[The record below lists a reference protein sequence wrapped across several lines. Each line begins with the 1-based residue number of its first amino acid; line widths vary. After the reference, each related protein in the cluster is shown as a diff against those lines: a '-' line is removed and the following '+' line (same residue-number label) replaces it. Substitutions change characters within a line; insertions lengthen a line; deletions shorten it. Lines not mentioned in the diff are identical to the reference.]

1 MENKNNAGLYKA
13 LTVIFLILFLFVSI
27 VSSVAFDK
35 IEKTEGKEITLF
47 GVPKFEYEK
56 KQEEIMEALEL
67 NADLS
72 RMYSDLLHE
81 YSAYKAKVE
90 IDRLVEQY
98 K

>member
-1 MENKNNAGLYKA
+1 MEDKNNAGLYKA

-47 GVPKFEYEK
+47 GVSKFEYEK
-56 KQEEIMEALEL
+56 KQEEALEAWEL
-67 NADLS
+67 NNQLTK
-72 RMYSDLLHE
+72 MYSDLLHE
-81 YSAYKAKVE
+81 YSSYKAKVE
-90 IDRLVEQY
+90 IDKLAEQY